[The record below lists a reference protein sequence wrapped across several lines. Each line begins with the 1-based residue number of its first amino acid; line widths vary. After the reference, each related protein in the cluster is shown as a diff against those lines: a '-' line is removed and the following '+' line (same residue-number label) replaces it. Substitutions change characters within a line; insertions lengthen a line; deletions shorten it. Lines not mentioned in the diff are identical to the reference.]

1 MQLIDKDICGSWKP
15 YPVRLKKGWL
25 YPCYRCD
32 GLTAR
37 NSVCYGY
44 TLWGCKECLPR
55 LTEEHAKAVLTGTR
69 LGRSLKIAWQ
79 RGSDVI
85 NPFLL

>member
-1 MQLIDKDICGSWKP
+1 MQLINKDICGSWEP
-15 YPVRLKKGWL
+15 YPPRLKEGWF
-25 YPCYRCD
+25 YPCYRCNV
-32 GLTAR
+32 LTAR
-37 NSVCYGY
+37 SSVYCEY

-55 LTEEHAKAVLTGTR
+55 LTEKYAKAVLLRTR

-79 RGSDVI
+79 HGSNVT